1 MSGRGDDKSIEPAA
15 HQSLLSGGLRRAS
28 LEDMNM
34 VARTKQAAE
43 KLAEEL
49 LAALEA
55 RLEQAKA
62 EAPAALTELERR
74 DDERVRRIAEEV
86 AVKVQ
91 ARLDARIAALEAL
104 NASVR
109 HPASSSETG
118 WAIMDYAGLL
128 LAVDGIFRSD
138 LKPHEVRRLDREP
151 VSEYTMDAHASGSA
165 AVRRACGGTRQGNSE
180 GCDVTTYT
188 VSVRGSDA
196 GRATLGKRS
205 WKT

>member
-91 ARLDARIAALEAL
+91 ARPLEAL